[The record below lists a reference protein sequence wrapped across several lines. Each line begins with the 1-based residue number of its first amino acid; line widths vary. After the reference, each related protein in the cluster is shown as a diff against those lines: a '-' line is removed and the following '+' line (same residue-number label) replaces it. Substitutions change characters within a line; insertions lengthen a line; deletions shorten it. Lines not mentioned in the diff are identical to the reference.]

1 MMILD
6 FMLTNPKFTSLPE
19 FAPRLDDTPYIW
31 NASVEMGGTF
41 EKKKIATRW
50 VDIPPPTAVNHLAA
64 AMLIEVYS
72 ATDDGDQ
79 ILAPVTCSI
88 DARWARGTIFGS
100 SLPHTDNMVLSG
112 SLATTAAQPNNMTF
126 APVPGPDWR
135 FAQLDKTWLDVL
147 TPLLGGKNSTRKKGW
162 TTAASMFAYAG
173 LDNSTGLVT
182 GSWASISHTLESTIG
197 TLVVDGMSR
206 TGLSNNGGNMHQV
219 MERYGWMRWLP
230 SRLSEPGSYF
240 DRILDGKT
248 VVMEPNNTI
257 GAPLTRMRWDV
268 TVSGLAYKAD
278 TTAVYLAIA
287 VMFCCTVIGAFHA
300 AYILITRRSSEA
312 WDSIEEMIVLSQLS
326 RPSLSPDMANTS
338 AGIHASAALKTRA
351 QILHRIRSASG
362 ADEEDIQL
370 LLGHTQGPDYKLIQE
385 GQSYGRYP

>member
-1 MMILD
+1 
-6 FMLTNPKFTSLPE
+6 
-19 FAPRLDDTPYIW
+19 
-31 NASVEMGGTF
+31 
-41 EKKKIATRW
+41 
-50 VDIPPPTAVNHLAA
+50 
-64 AMLIEVYS
+64 MLIEVYS
-72 ATDDGDQ
+72 DSDDGNR
-79 ILAPVTCSI
+79 ILAPVTCAI

-112 SLATTAAQPNNMTF
+112 SLTTTAAQPNNLTF

-135 FAQLDKTWLDVL
+135 FAQLDKTWLDAL

-173 LDNSTGLVT
+173 LENSTGLVT
-182 GSWASISHTLESTIG
+182 GSWASISHTLETTIG

-206 TGLSNNGGNMHQV
+206 SGLADNGGNIHQV
-219 MERYGWMRWLP
+219 LERYGWMRYLP

-240 DRILDGKT
+240 DRLLDGKT
-248 VVMEPNNTI
+248 VVLEPNNTA

-287 VMFCCTVIGAFHA
+287 VIFCCTMIGMCHA
-300 AYILITRRSSEA
+300 AYMLITRRSSEA

-326 RPSLSPDMANTS
+326 RPSLSPDLANTS
-338 AGIHASAALKTRA
+338 GGIHASVALKTKA
-351 QILHRIRSASG
+351 QILHRTRNASENN
-362 ADEEDIQL
+362 EEEVQL
-370 LLGHTQGPDYKLIQE
+370 FLGHTQGPACKLIQD
-385 GQSYGRYP
+385 GKSYGRHS